1 MSTSVAVGPAGAGR
15 SAGSNPIALY
25 LRWLHLQWPAG
36 TVEKLPEVRPDGSTG
51 VPGLYVVGDL
61 TGVPLLKFSS
71 DSGARAVQTIAADA
85 SFQSRKT
92 EDGLLDL
99 VIVGAGVSG
108 MAAALEARKQGLR
121 FELLEATEAF
131 STIVN
136 FPKGKPI
143 YTYPTD
149 MTPAGE
155 LQFTERAAVKEGLLE
170 ELREKTV
177 ESGIAPRAARAEHIA
192 RKGGVLEVH
201 LASGKAL
208 AGGEVV
214 RAHRVIV
221 GIGRSG
227 NFRKLGV
234 PGENLDKVYNRLH
247 DPKDF
252 CGQQVLVVGGGDSAL
267 ETAIALGTCG
277 AHVTLSYRKP
287 EFSRPK
293 PENIERLHALQVD
306 PMAEVA
312 VEEPS
317 SERVTTAAG
326 GFLGEHRKAGSVRL
340 MLGST
345 VKEIREKEV
354 VLVDAD
360 GQERTMPN
368 EAVFSMIGR
377 EAPLGFFRKS
387 GVSVTGEI
395 RAAGWAGLAA
405 FLLFCTWL
413 YHWKGG
419 KAIPLFGKLPE
430 WLNPRPSEWWAALAS
445 AGGGM
450 GAALQDPS
458 TLLGTLKISAS
469 GPAFYYTLGYSLLVV
484 VFGIRRIQSKRTPYV
499 KVQTLVLMA
508 VQCLPLFI
516 LPEILFPWMGHNGWF
531 DGGLLGKIAD
541 SLFPAVSYGHGREYW
556 RAYGLILAWPLN
568 VYNWFSAQPLWG
580 WLIIGVL
587 QTFVLIPGLIY
598 FAGKG
603 AYCGWICSCGAL
615 AETLGDR
622 QRHKMPH
629 GPFWNRV
636 NIVGQ
641 VILVVVSILML
652 LRIAGWVW
660 PDSMAARAFKL
671 GFDSYAWFV
680 DLFLA
685 GIIGYGV
692 YFWYSGRVWCRFACP
707 LAALM
712 HVYARFS
719 RFRILADKKK
729 CISCN
734 VCTSVCHQGIDI
746 MNFANKG
753 LPMEDPECVRCSAC
767 VQSCPTG
774 VLTFGQVDPKTAQV
788 LGEDP
793 AWLAASPVQ
802 RVELKVRSA

>member
-1 MSTSVAVGPAGAGR
+1 
-15 SAGSNPIALY
+15 
-25 LRWLHLQWPAG
+25 
-36 TVEKLPEVRPDGSTG
+36 
-51 VPGLYVVGDL
+51 
-61 TGVPLLKFSS
+61 
-71 DSGARAVQTIAADA
+71 
-85 SFQSRKT
+85 
-92 EDGLLDL
+92 
-99 VIVGAGVSG
+99 
-108 MAAALEARKQGLR
+108 MAAALEAHKQGLR
-121 FELLEATEAF
+121 FEIVEATEPF
-131 STIVN
+131 STVAN

-149 MTPAGE
+149 MIPAGE
-155 LQFTERAAVKEGLLE
+155 LQFTKRSAVKEGLLE
-170 ELREKTV
+170 ELREKTI
-177 ESGIAPRAARAEHIA
+177 ESRIDPRPVRAERIA
-192 RKGGVLEVH
+192 RRGALLEVH
-201 LASGKAL
+201 LAD
-208 AGGEVV
+208 GEVL

-234 PGENLDKVYNRLH
+234 VGEDLDKVYNRLH

-267 ETAIALGTCG
+267 ETLIALGSCG

-287 EFSRPK
+287 ELSRPK
-293 PENIERLHALQVD
+293 PENVEKLEVLRAD

-340 MLGST
+340 MLGSK
-345 VKEIREKEV
+345 VKEVREKEV
-354 VLVDAD
+354 VLVDAA
-360 GQERTMPN
+360 GNEQSLAN

-387 GVSVTGEI
+387 GVNITGEV
-395 RAAGWAGLAA
+395 RPAGWAGLAA
-405 FLLFCTWL
+405 FVLFCTWL

-419 KAIPLFGKLPE
+419 KAIPLLGKLPE
-430 WLNPRPSEWWAALAS
+430 WLSPNPAEWWAALAA
-445 AGGGM
+445 AGGGL
-450 GAALQDPS
+450 GAALQDPT
-458 TLLGTLKISAS
+458 TLLGTLRISAS
-469 GPAFYYTLGYSLLVV
+469 GASFYYTLGYSLLVV
-484 VFGIRRIQSKRTPYV
+484 VFGIRRIQRKRTPYV

-516 LPEILFPWMGHNGWF
+516 LPEIVFPWLGHNGWF
-531 DGGLLGKIAD
+531 DGGLLGRIAD
-541 SLFPAVSYGHGREYW
+541 SLFPAVEYGHGREYW
-556 RAYGLILAWPLN
+556 RAYGLILAWPLS
-568 VYNWFSAQPLWG
+568 VYNWFTAQPLWG

-615 AETLGDR
+615 AETLGDQ

-629 GPFWNRV
+629 GPRWNRLNV
-636 NIVGQ
+636 VGQ
-641 VILVVVSILML
+641 VILAAVTVLML

-660 PDSMAARAFKL
+660 PDSMVSRAFNA
-671 GFDSYAWFV
+671 GFDGYAWFV

-685 GIIGYGV
+685 GIVGYGV

-719 RFRILADKKK
+719 RFRILAEKKK

-734 VCTSVCHQGIDI
+734 VCTSVCHRPASRAAPPG
-746 MNFANKG
+746 
-753 LPMEDPECVRCSAC
+753 CSA
-767 VQSCPTG
+767 S
-774 VLTFGQVDPKTAQV
+774 D
-788 LGEDP
+788 
-793 AWLAASPVQ
+793 
-802 RVELKVRSA
+802 RSNARRAGSWARTRPGWPRRRSSGSSSRCGGPESVTRAERSSR